1 MKGYKRSQK
10 YIPGQ
15 SFKKKFKK
23 HNPKNCTL
31 EKSIYLQFI
40 KILYNL
46 MIIKII

>member
-31 EKSIYLQFI
+31 EKKYLPPVH
-40 KILYNL
+40 KDSL
-46 MIIKII
+46 